1 MKFIGFVVNYTG
13 LFSVKQNH
21 WWSAFLP
28 NVYVSN
34 SLFLDF
40 LFENT
45 LFHLWFVQVEID
57 RIPDIIEALNDSM
70 PSKITLHINLVCSL
84 LVCLSV
90 CPNKKCCVSSNLTDQ
105 KLYPPT
111 RNVFPSTWNFF
122 PPTWNIF
129 STNLKLFFYTF
140 EALDFKSDL
149 RWLPRVL
156 QPQH

>member
-122 PPTWNIF
+122 
-129 STNLKLFFYTF
+129 STNLKHFFNQPETF
-140 EALDFKSDL
+140 FLYFRSLGFQIRLKVA
-149 RWLPRVL
+149 P
-156 QPQH
+156 